1 MTDKHCLIYETLG
14 KVSNLKVMEGA
25 SDGLMRLEGV
35 FGVCGVKNQN
45 NRVYD
50 KDNYRQM
57 VESLQ
62 QVIKETGCPG
72 ELEHPNSM
80 NINLENVSHKIESI
94 QMNEDG
100 TITGTIVL
108 LNTPK
113 GQIAQAIVEGGLPL
127 FISSRGAGTIT
138 NEGRVTL
145 STIKTYDLVG
155 TPGFSQAKLNLKK
168 NQTLECLNESLED
181 GNVMYAIIDEGND
194 ADDLL
199 GGSDDDSD
207 EKKDKKE
214 KKEKKDDSGNS
225 DSDDLLGGG
234 DDDDDSDD
242 SDDKKDDSDEKKNDN
257 SDDDSKDSKEDD
269 DKKDSKKE
277 KKESDKKDNKNTDKE
292 DIDMKDLKA
301 AIDSLTDKVTSLEA
315 QLHVAQES
323 LDETKSSIP
332 TVNYEAIEK
341 WVKEEFADSFKEN
354 LLSEVKAE
362 ALAEEAVVDLIE
374 AKVNDAIEL
383 ISNGVQNW
391 VVEEFA
397 PEVQNWVTEEFAPE
411 VQNWLCE
418 EFAPEV
424 QNWVTEEFAPEVQN
438 WVCEEFAPEVQNWV
452 TEEFAPEVQ
461 NWITEEF
468 APVVDSWV
476 NEEFAPEHMQQ
487 IEEKVNENVN
497 AFMESHKA
505 GRLDEIDSLLESV
518 DAADDKSEVAKI
530 VKEHA
535 EENKWKGVYVVE
547 NMPAE
552 LTPSWQLLTEARQ
565 QEIVRSSRMY
575 DFTKEGVL
583 ESFWANQDFDQH
595 DVKQV
600 NENVDTN
607 NNVMN
612 DYHKRIAAQMMHL
625 RNANF

>member
-1 MTDKHCLIYETLG
+1 MTNKHCLIYETLG
-14 KVSNLKVMEGA
+14 KVSDLKVMESA
-25 SDGLMRLEGV
+25 SDGLIRLEGV

-155 TPGFSQAKLNLKK
+155 TPGFSQAKLTLKE

-181 GNVMYAIIDEGND
+181 GNVMYAIIDE
-194 ADDLL
+194 
-199 GGSDDDSD
+199 SD
-207 EKKDKKE
+207 
-214 KKEKKDDSGNS
+214 
-225 DSDDLLGGG
+225 DSDDLLGG
-234 DDDDDSDD
+234 DDDDDKKKKKDKK
-242 SDDKKDDSDEKKNDN
+242 DKKDD
-257 SDDDSKDSKEDD
+257 DDDLLEDD
-269 DKKDSKKE
+269 DKKDEPKDEPKDDDKKDEPKDDSKDDD
-277 KKESDKKDNKNTDKE
+277 KKCKKDKDNKNTDKE
-292 DIDMKDLKA
+292 DIDMNDLKK
-301 AIDSLTDKVTSLEA
+301 AIDKLTDQVSSLEA

-332 TVNYEAIEK
+332 TINYDAIEK
-341 WVKEEFADSFKEN
+341 WVKEEFANVFKAN
-354 LLSEVKAE
+354 LLEEVKAE
-362 ALAEEAVVDLIE
+362 ALAQEAVEDLINSKINE
-374 AKVNDAIEL
+374 AIET
-383 ISNGVQNW
+383 IAIGVQD
-391 VVEEFA
+391 
-397 PEVQNWVTEEFAPE
+397 
-411 VQNWLCE
+411 
-418 EFAPEV
+418 
-424 QNWVTEEFAPEVQN
+424 

-468 APVVDSWV
+468 APEVQNWITEEFSPEVQNWITEEFAPVIDSWV
-476 NEEFAPEHMQQ
+476 NEEFAPEH
-487 IEEKVNENVN
+487 IKNVEDKVNENVN
-497 AFMESHKA
+497 AFMESQKV
-505 GRLDEIDSLLESV
+505 GRLEEIDSLLESV
-518 DAADDKSEVAKI
+518 DTADDKSAVAQI

-552 LTPSWQLLTEARQ
+552 YTPSWQLLTEARQ

-583 ESFWANQDFDQH
+583 ESFWANQDFDQR

-600 NENVDTN
+600 NEDVN
-607 NNVMN
+607 NNVSS
-612 DYHKRIAAQMMHL
+612 DYHKRIVAQMMHL
-625 RNANF
+625 RNTNF